1 MPIYEFRCAD
11 CRKRTSV
18 FVRSVSSPVTA
29 ACEHCGSKKLTRLM
43 SKFAVHG
50 GKMSLDDP
58 SSFDIDE
65 SDPRA
70 MARWARQ
77 MQEESGEE
85 LGPEFGD
92 MMSRIESGEDPDE
105 VMGEGGMDG
114 AGDFDDDEF

>member
-1 MPIYEFRCAD
+1 MPIYEYRCAD

-29 ACEHCGSKKLTRLM
+29 ACGHCDGKKLSRLM

-77 MQEESGEE
+77 MQEDSGED
-85 LGPEFGD
+85 LGPEFDD
-92 MMSRIESGEDPDE
+92 MMSRIESGEDPDA
-105 VMGEGGMDG
+105 VMGDGGG
-114 AGDFDDDEF
+114 AGDSDDDEF

>member
-1 MPIYEFRCAD
+1 MPIYEYRCLA
-11 CRKRTSV
+11 CNKRTSV
-18 FVRSVSSPVTA
+18 FVRSVSSPVAA
-29 ACEHCGSKKLTRLM
+29 ACEHCGGKKLSRLM

-58 SSFDIDE
+58 ASFEIDE

-85 LGPEFGD
+85 LGPEFDD
-92 MMSRIESGEDPDE
+92 MMSRIEGGEDPDE
-105 VMGEGGMDG
+105 VMAEGGMDSADG
-114 AGDFDDDEF
+114 FDDDF